1 MKLKKLAIL
10 FLSVSMTAS
19 VVTSVHADTTR
30 EQIES
35 VEAQKAS
42 TQSSLN
48 AAQARI
54 DQLSGLKGNREAYLS
69 ELNAQYEELTREL
82 EELTNKARKKE
93 LELKEVKADLKAA
106 KRQEAG
112 QYAAMKMRIAYMY
125 ENGETSALTA
135 ILSAGSFSDFLNRA
149 ENAAQISAYDRKML
163 EEYQETRKEVAKQ
176 KAKVEKEQQEIEKL
190 KKAREEKRVEVE
202 QLEASTQEE
211 IASYQAQINDEQ
223 SEASS
228 LLALINSQTAKL
240 ENLLAKAQA
249 EEEAA
254 AKAQA
259 EAEARVRRAQ
269 EEEQRAQE
277 AAAQEEES
285 QTEESQEPESS
296 YEEEPEYSEETQQEQ
311 QEEEESYDSSSDESA
326 ETDSSS
332 QESSSSG
339 TYLGNFKLTAYCN
352 CAQCCGVAGN
362 LTASGTVPT
371 AGRTVAMAGLP
382 FGTQL
387 MINGSVYT
395 VEDLGTPYGHLDI
408 FMNSH
413 SDALNFGLQYADVYQ
428 LN

>member
-1 MKLKKLAIL
+1 M
-10 FLSVSMTAS
+10 
-19 VVTSVHADTTR
+19 
-30 EQIES
+30 
-35 VEAQKAS
+35 
-42 TQSSLN
+42 
-48 AAQARI
+48 
-54 DQLSGLKGNREAYLS
+54 
-69 ELNAQYEELTREL
+69 TREL
-82 EELTNKARKKE
+82 EELTNKSKKKE
-93 LELKEVKADLKAA
+93 LELKEVKANLKAA

-112 QYAAMKMRIAYMY
+112 QYAAMKLRIAYMY

-135 ILSAGSFSDFLNRA
+135 ILSADSFSDFLNRA
-149 ENAAQISAYDRKML
+149 ENAAQMTDYDRKML
-163 EEYQETRKEVAKQ
+163 EQYQETRKEVAKQ
-176 KAKVEKEQQEIEKL
+176 KAKVEKEQQEIEEL
-190 KKAREEKRVEVE
+190 KQAREEKRVEVE

-228 LLALINSQTAKL
+228 LLALVNSQTVKL
-240 ENLLAKAQA
+240 EGLLAKAQA

-259 EAEARVRRAQ
+259 EAQARAEKAQAEEKAAQQAEKNAEQKTEDTQ
-269 EEEQRAQE
+269 EEEQESE
-277 AAAQEEES
+277 APAEEEEYSEDAQEET
-285 QTEESQEPESS
+285 QESS
-296 YEEEPEYSEETQQEQ
+296 
-311 QEEEESYDSSSDESA
+311 DSSANEST

-332 QESSSSG
+332 QETSSNG

-352 CAQCCGVAGN
+352 CAKCCGVAGN

-387 MINGSVYT
+387 LINGAVYT
-395 VEDLGTPYGHLDI
+395 VEDLGTPYGHVDI

-413 SDALNFGLQYADVYQ
+413 SDALSFGLQYADVYQ